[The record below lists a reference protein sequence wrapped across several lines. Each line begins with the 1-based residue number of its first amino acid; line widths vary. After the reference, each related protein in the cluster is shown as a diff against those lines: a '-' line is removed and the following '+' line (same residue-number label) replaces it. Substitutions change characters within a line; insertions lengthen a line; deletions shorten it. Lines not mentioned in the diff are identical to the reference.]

1 MTLNSF
7 VVEGA
12 AEKAILD
19 ILVEN
24 CLLNIQRDTFLENN
38 SGKIIF
44 DSLNPR
50 KFAKDFLNH
59 DFDEPVQVHVLLDN
73 PNKKLDFSKYSNQV
87 GLVKYYVTR
96 EEIETIHLYH
106 NENWLLQY
114 GKYKQHMSG
123 KDAKPSAFFINHGHG
138 GLGITNIKQYDYVY
152 NLWCNA
158 PQELV
163 AAIKHVQ
170 TDMKHKHSLRSFPRN
185 YGYLA
190 DLLK

>member
-19 ILVEN
+19 ILIEN
-24 CLLNIQRDTFLENN
+24 DLLKIPCDTVLENN

-44 DSLNPR
+44 DTLNPR

-59 DFDEPVQVHVLLDN
+59 DFDEPIQVHVLLDS
-73 PNKKLDFSKYSNQV
+73 PNKKLNFLRYSNQIDSV
-87 GLVKYYVTR
+87 HYYVTR
-96 EEIETIHLYH
+96 EEIEAIHLYY
-106 NENWLLQY
+106 NPDWPSQY
-114 GKYKQHMSG
+114 EKYKHHTTG
-123 KDAKPSAFFINHGHG
+123 TETKPSAFFINRGHG

-152 NLWCNA
+152 GLWCDS
-158 PQELV
+158 PQALV
-163 AAIKHVQ
+163 KAIKHTK
-170 TDMKHKHSLRSFPRN
+170 TDMLRKHSLRGYPEN
-185 YGYLA
+185 YGYIA